1 VKLEVIAPLSLDDG
15 ASAGRW
21 RERLRLAAR
30 REMSRSAFPLAAARV
45 RVSVRAYLAPGR
57 DVRLDQL
64 ALDAVDALAGIVFE
78 RPSLVIGLLVT
89 RTAPEPGG
97 EERVDVCVVLEDE
110 AGEGRASRRR
120 AA

>member
-1 VKLEVIAPLSLDDG
+1 MKLEVIAPLSLDDG
-15 ASAGRW
+15 ISADRW

-30 REMSRSAFPLAAARV
+30 HEMSRSAFPVAAARV

-64 ALDAVDALAGIVFE
+64 ALDAVDALAGVAFE
-78 RPSLVIGLLVT
+78 RATLVIGLLVT
-89 RTAPEPGG
+89 RAALEAGG

-110 AGEGRASRRR
+110 AAEGRASRRR